1 MKSGA
6 LFLNEKSI
14 CNLLDNVELE
24 NLLNNLD
31 NDKNYDDIIINNIE
45 LVISIVKNRFKTVDY
60 DKKEL
65 VSVGVVGLINA
76 VNNYEKDKGDFKNY
90 LTVCISDE
98 ILMFLR
104 KINKYN
110 NIYGGRYESCCN
122 NFYSDDVYDEYMYK
136 EKCNYIYNLIDE
148 LSDKKKQIIIM
159 YFGFYGSKVY
169 TQKDIAE
176 VLGVSQSYVSK
187 AINEII
193 IKFKYKIR
201 CSKLFEKNKIYL
213 K

>member
-14 CNLLDNVELE
+14 CNLLDNVKLE

-31 NDKNYDDIIINNIE
+31 NDKNYDEVIVNNIE

-90 LTVCISDE
+90 LTVCISNE
-98 ILMFLR
+98 ILLFLR
-104 KINKYN
+104 KNNKYN
-110 NIYGGRYESCCN
+110 NIYGGRYESYCN
-122 NFYSDDVYDEYMYK
+122 KLYSDDVLDECLSN
-136 EKCNYIYNLIDE
+136 EKCDYIYNLINE
-148 LSDKKKQIIIM
+148 LTDRKKQIIIM
-159 YFGFYGSKVY
+159 YFGFYGSKICS
-169 TQKDIAE
+169 QKEIAE

-201 CSKLFEKNKIYL
+201 CSELFEKNKIYL

>member
-6 LFLNEKSI
+6 LFLNEKSLCDRLDEKKI
-14 CNLLDNVELE
+14 EELLDN
-24 NLLNNLD
+24 LD
-31 NDKNYDDIIINNIE
+31 KDRNYDDIIVNNIE
-45 LVISIVKNRFKTVDY
+45 LVISIVKNRFKNVDY

-65 VSVGVVGLINA
+65 VSVGIVGLINA

-90 LTVCISDE
+90 LTVFISDE

-104 KINKYN
+104 RINKYN
-110 NIYGGRYESCCN
+110 NIYGGRYESYCN

-136 EKCNYIYNLIDE
+136 EKCKYIYNLIDE

-176 VLGVSQSYVSK
+176 ILGVSQSYVSRV
-187 AINEII
+187 ISEVI